1 MKLLPSLAVIL
12 LLGVS
17 LRSGAEERPA
27 NGETLFATHCQM
39 CHGPQGKGDGPAGR
53 VLDPPPR
60 DLTKRPYKQGCGPG
74 AIVKTLRSG
83 VDGSAMPSFASV
95 LSDPE
100 MRALASY
107 VRSLQQGCQGCQG
120 CK

>member
-1 MKLLPSLAVIL
+1 MRLWPYVAVIL

-27 NGETLFATHCQM
+27 SGETLFATHCQL
-39 CHGPQGKGDGPAGR
+39 CHGAQGKGDGPAGQA
-53 VLDPPPR
+53 LDPPPR

-83 VDGSAMPSFASV
+83 VEGSAMPSFASV
-95 LSDPE
+95 LSDSE
-100 MRALASY
+100 MLALASY
-107 VRSLQQGCQGCQG
+107 VRSLQQGCQGC
-120 CK
+120 K